1 MLFYKNDCCKLVNSR
16 CFINIDAFLANLN
29 ERRSMSRGSSAGY
42 DRYITIFS
50 PEGRLYQVEYAF
62 KAIKTTAITSV
73 GVRGVDSVCL
83 VTQKKVPDKLL
94 DERTVTNT
102 FEITKNIGCIMTGS
116 IADARAKVQR
126 ARYEAA
132 KFEFDFGYEIPVSYL
147 AKRMADLAQVFTQY
161 AGMRPLGVNMLL
173 CGIDEEEGPQLYKV
187 DPAGYYIGY
196 YATSAGQKE
205 TEATNFL
212 EKKLKN
218 KQELSYEATVQLA
231 ITTLQTVASAEF
243 KSDEIE
249 VAVVTKDNRRFRKLS
264 NEEVDVFLTQIAE
277 RD

>member
-1 MLFYKNDCCKLVNSR
+1 
-16 CFINIDAFLANLN
+16 
-29 ERRSMSRGSSAGY
+29 
-42 DRYITIFS
+42 
-50 PEGRLYQVEYAF
+50 
-62 KAIKTTAITSV
+62 
-73 GVRGVDSVCL
+73 
-83 VTQKKVPDKLL
+83 
-94 DERTVTNT
+94 
-102 FEITKNIGCIMTGS
+102 MTGS
-116 IADARAKVQR
+116 IADARSKVQR

-161 AGMRPLGVNMLL
+161 AGMRPMGVNMMLS
-173 CGIDEEEGPQLYKV
+173 GIDEEEGPQLYKV

-212 EKKLKN
+212 EKKLKG
-218 KQELSYEATVQLA
+218 KPELSYKDTVQLA

-249 VAVVTKDNRRFRKLS
+249 VTVVRSEDRRFRKLS
-264 NEEVDVFLTQIAE
+264 NEEVDTFLTQIAE
-277 RD
+277 RDVSFT

>member
-1 MLFYKNDCCKLVNSR
+1 
-16 CFINIDAFLANLN
+16 
-29 ERRSMSRGSSAGY
+29 MSRGPSAGY

-62 KAIKTTAITSV
+62 KAIKTPAITSV

-94 DERTVTNT
+94 KAETVTHV
-102 FEITKNIGCIMTGS
+102 FKITKNIGCIMIGN
-116 IADARAKVQR
+116 IADARSKVQR

-132 KFEFDFGYEIPVSYL
+132 NFEFKFGYEVPISYL
-147 AKRMADLAQVFTQY
+147 AKRMADLAQIFTQY
-161 AGMRPLGVNMLL
+161 AGMRPMGVNMLL
-173 CGIDEEEGPQLYKV
+173 TGIDVEQGPQLYKI
-187 DPAGYYIGY
+187 DPAGYYVGY
-196 YATSAGQKE
+196 HATSAGQKE

-212 EKKLKN
+212 EKKLKGHP
-218 KQELSYEATVQLA
+218 ELSYKDTVQLA

-249 VAVVTKDNRRFRKLS
+249 VAVVTQDNRAFRKLT

>member
-1 MLFYKNDCCKLVNSR
+1 
-16 CFINIDAFLANLN
+16 
-29 ERRSMSRGSSAGY
+29 
-42 DRYITIFS
+42 
-50 PEGRLYQVEYAF
+50 
-62 KAIKTTAITSV
+62 
-73 GVRGVDSVCL
+73 
-83 VTQKKVPDKLL
+83 L
-94 DERTVTNT
+94 DEKTVTNT

-161 AGMRPLGVNMLL
+161 AGMRPMGVNMLL
-173 CGIDEEEGPQLYKV
+173 SGIDEEEGPQLYKV

-196 YATSAGQKE
+196 YATAAGQKE

-212 EKKLKN
+212 EKKLKG
-218 KQELSYEATVQLA
+218 KPELSYKETVQLA
-231 ITTLQTVASAEF
+231 ITTLQTVASQEF

-249 VAVVTKDNRRFRKLS
+249 VTVVRSEDRRFRKLS

-277 RD
+277 RDVS